1 MLMPKIIY
9 NSQYV
14 LSIYHFT
21 EDPVFAKGFVYY
33 LIWHSWQLCGVD
45 YIIPTIFKCQDA
57 EVQWSQVTYLR
68 SHSW

>member
-21 EDPVFAKGFVYY
+21 EDPVFAKGFV
-33 LIWHSWQLCGVD
+33 C
-45 YIIPTIFKCQDA
+45 TISFDIHDNS
-57 EVQWSQVTYLR
+57 VG
-68 SHSW
+68 